1 MMSKKTIVAIPQ
13 QSDYLV
19 VGNDLNTIP
28 SSLSLHAPP
37 TTGKIIV
44 LNGFPGTGKLTILK
58 QAKELLPADTTIL
71 MDNHLLIDPVTA
83 VIPDRSD
90 EHHELRR
97 KLRAPVFKKL
107 GERAQEGYV
116 ILMTACLAENNVRDT
131 ASLKEHLDMVRGTN
145 VPIIWV
151 NVHCGQTALEQR
163 LRSPERCQG
172 AKTKLTDVRVLR
184 DLLREQRLIEPSKSA
199 DRSANLVV
207 ETLDVSG
214 PVELSV
220 SRLMIAIGFPQSIV
234 STR

>member
-28 SSLSLHAPP
+28 SSLSLHAQP

-97 KLRAPVFKKL
+97 KFEGKQSRLTIPDDRKL
-107 GERAQEGYV
+107 ESKRESSTGGKGGNCRCRYTMCLPPTEPEHKDTTQMREAETRSHSSTEGTH
-116 ILMTACLAENNVRDT
+116 IQSNRFWG
-131 ASLKEHLDMVRGTN
+131 SG
-145 VPIIWV
+145 
-151 NVHCGQTALEQR
+151 
-163 LRSPERCQG
+163 
-172 AKTKLTDVRVLR
+172 VL
-184 DLLREQRLIEPSKSA
+184 
-199 DRSANLVV
+199 
-207 ETLDVSG
+207 G
-214 PVELSV
+214 V
-220 SRLMIAIGFPQSIV
+220 SRLILCRILRDFKGL
-234 STR
+234 